1 MDLVA
6 VTDIDAAF
14 VQLRERLTRGA
25 EGFEVRLMTP
35 EGPGSARALWHERE
49 GS

>member
-14 VQLRERLTRGA
+14 AQLRQRLMREA
-25 EGFEVRLMTP
+25 EDVEVRLMTP
-35 EGPGSARALWHERE
+35 EGPGPARALWHERE